1 MSLLSDTV
9 GHVLH
14 RLVAEGAVE
23 IAPGRE
29 DAVLA
34 HCIDFLAAAPPGN
47 QLVDTLA
54 KALLTAPDVAEL
66 YATNEML
73 KDFIT
78 ESRNPPCPT

>member
-1 MSLLSDTV
+1 MSLLADTV
-9 GHVLH
+9 ERVLH
-14 RLVAEGAVE
+14 RLVSEGAVD

-29 DAVLA
+29 AAVLA
-34 HCIDFLAAAPPGN
+34 HCIQCLAEAPPGN

-54 KALLTAPDVAEL
+54 KALLSAPDVGEL

>member
-1 MSLLSDTV
+1 MSLLTDTV
-9 GHVLH
+9 ERVLH
-14 RLVAEGAVE
+14 RLLAEDAVE

-29 DAVLA
+29 AAVLA
-34 HCIDFLAAAPPGN
+34 HCIQALTEAPPGN

-54 KALLTAPDVAEL
+54 KALLSAPDVREL
-66 YATNEML
+66 YATNDML